1 MYRIFPDSPISLS
14 PPPNPEVRDFEG
26 ERFLRRSPNLEFL
39 DFEEEK
45 EVPLEPPILG
55 SHNFE
60 DERPSPSPVHSVEY
74 LDELPPLSPPC
85 DIDPNSNFTSK
96 SPEPTTSSSI
106 TNINQS
112 NNLAVNS
119 NVIVKDPALWVIND
133 ATRKY
138 VLQHGINQDH
148 VHDKNFDFSRSK
160 RLCESSGSVFGVPC
174 QLFGGTTKI
183 AKEGF
188 DDWKHGNDALKNHE
202 NSFEHKS
209 CVLEMKMRSNT
220 LGKID
225 THFSCQIDTEKKYW
239 RNVLKRVIATVR
251 ALVTAGLPLRGHIE
265 KFGSSSSGNFIM
277 CLELISE
284 FDPFLA
290 EHIAKYV
297 DSSPDIS
304 HTDQLAVI
312 VRYVLENGHPVER
325 FLCFVPN
332 AGHKSIE
339 LFDAVVTVLVGFDI
353 DIANCRGQ
361 SYDNVMNMSGKY
373 AGLQARINE
382 ISPNAVYSLCSAHS
396 LNLVGEHAA
405 SCCKERLQKHYTYYA
420 ASLRRA
426 LTRMEASALLAQTLM
441 PDNL

>member
-1 MYRIFPDSPISLS
+1 MSDGRIRLSGSQYKKRRLDKAERERSIVEKTLKIDSFFNQPKVVNQL
-14 PPPNPEVRDFEG
+14 N
-26 ERFLRRSPNLEFL
+26 
-39 DFEEEK
+39 
-45 EVPLEPPILG
+45 
-55 SHNFE
+55 NFE
-60 DERPSPSPVHSVEY
+60 KPAISIADSSKQ
-74 LDELPPLSPPC
+74 LLPITGSDNIKEIVPTAC

-160 RLCESSGSVFGVPC
+160 RLCGKQYRYLNESLFKTQLVNGQIVKRAYLMYSESSGSVFCVPC

-188 DDWKHGNDALKNHE
+188 DDWKHGNDALKNYE

-239 RNVLKRVIATVR
+239 RNVLKRVVATVR
-251 ALVTAGLPLRGHIE
+251 ALVTTGLPLRGHIE

-277 CLELISE
+277 YLELISE

-290 EHIAKYV
+290 EHIARYGNPGQGHTSYL
-297 DSSPDIS
+297 SSTTYEI
-304 HTDQLAVI
+304 
-312 VRYVLENGHPVER
+312 NG
-325 FLCFVPN
+325 
-332 AGHKSIE
+332 
-339 LFDAVVTVLVGFDI
+339 
-353 DIANCRGQ
+353 
-361 SYDNVMNMSGKY
+361 
-373 AGLQARINE
+373 
-382 ISPNAVYSLCSAHS
+382 
-396 LNLVGEHAA
+396 
-405 SCCKERLQKHYTYYA
+405 
-420 ASLRRA
+420 
-426 LTRMEASALLAQTLM
+426 
-441 PDNL
+441 